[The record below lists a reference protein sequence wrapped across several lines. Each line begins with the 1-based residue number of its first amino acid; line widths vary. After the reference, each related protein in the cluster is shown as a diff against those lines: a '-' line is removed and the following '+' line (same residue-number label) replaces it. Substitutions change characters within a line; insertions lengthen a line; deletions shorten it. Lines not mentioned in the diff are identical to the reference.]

1 LFLRLIGLCH
11 RIAGLTATERKAQG
25 ILKSSR
31 IPTLEVQELL
41 FILFALDIYRSSL
54 FNMFARSGVL
64 SLAIALF
71 SNQASALDLD
81 VNNKGTLGTHR
92 SVISSS
98 TLTNA
103 DSITAAVKTLA
114 DGVFAAYKK
123 PLEETRT
130 PGLFGKEYSWW
141 ESGNTWTELIE
152 YSYLTGDQQYNDA
165 IAKALWHQRGDF
177 DAFMP
182 PNQTKFLGN
191 NDQSFWG
198 LASLTAHET
207 GLQKPPQGEWIDFAA
222 NVWNTQS
229 ARWDTQI
236 CNGGLRNQIFAFN
249 NGYTERNSITNGN
262 FFLLSARLAHLTG
275 NTTYQDWATKVFAW
289 SKEVGLV
296 SNESHVFEST
306 DSTDNCS
313 TVVQDQWTNNHAMYT
328 EGAALM
334 YNLVSFL
341 RNFDQD
347 RR

>member
-1 LFLRLIGLCH
+1 
-11 RIAGLTATERKAQG
+11 
-25 ILKSSR
+25 
-31 IPTLEVQELL
+31 
-41 FILFALDIYRSSL
+41 
-54 FNMFARSGVL
+54 MFARSGVL
-64 SLAIALF
+64 SLAFALF

-92 SVISSS
+92 SIISSS
-98 TLTNA
+98 ALTDV

-130 PGLFGKEYSWW
+130 PGLFDKEYSWW

-182 PNQTKFLGN
+182 PNQTKYMGN

-198 LASLTAHET
+198 IASLTAHEA
-207 GLQKPPQGEWIDFAA
+207 GLQKPPQGEWIDFAV

-229 ARWDTQI
+229 VRWDTQT

-249 NGYTERNSITNGN
+249 DGYTQRNSITNGN

-289 SKEVGLV
+289 SKEIGLV
-296 SNESHVFEST
+296 SNESYVFDGT

-313 TVVQDQWTNNHAMYT
+313 TVFQDQWTNNHAMYT

-334 YNLVSFL
+334 YNIVSLL
-341 RNFDQD
+341 RNFNQG
-347 RR
+347 RC